1 MSYVEN
7 IFACFAT
14 PILVAAVCM
23 RGRGRRMMLFLL
35 AGMTVCLLAS
45 YITTFLAA
53 VQGASALAASLEIA
67 PLVEEFMKFCPIL
80 FYLLVFEPGRG
91 EIGDGVIMTAVGFA
105 TFENACYLAANGASE
120 FTYLMIRGI
129 GTGTMHVVC
138 GVIVASGLFFLWDRV
153 WMRTAGAL
161 GLVSVAVTYHAIF
174 NILVAQDNAV
184 AYVGYGIPILTVLI
198 GMLLEQNYPRAD

>member
-7 IFACFAT
+7 IFICFAT

-23 RGRGRRMMLFLL
+23 RGRGRRMMLFML
-35 AGMTVCLLAS
+35 AGMAVCLLAS

-53 VQGASALAASLEIA
+53 VEGANTLATSLKIA
-67 PLVEEFMKFCPIL
+67 PMTEEFMKFCPIL

-91 EIGDGVIMTAVGFA
+91 EIGDCVLMTAVGFA
-105 TFENACYLAANGASE
+105 TFENACYLAANGASQ
-120 FTYLMIRGI
+120 FIYLMIRGF

-138 GVIVASGLFFLWDRV
+138 GVIIASGLFLLWERP

-161 GLVSVAVTYHAIF
+161 GLLTVAVTYHGIF
-174 NILVAQDNAV
+174 NLLVAQDNAV
-184 AYVGYGIPILTVLI
+184 AYFGYGFPILTVLI
-198 GMLLEQNYPRAD
+198 GMLLEQNFPRKV